1 MSWWNPISWLPED
14 PVVQCGWRA
23 LSVYHNPKD
32 DPYYDFC
39 AWDDNG
45 TTKGS
50 LASKIISLDRWVQQ
64 GLEQINLLQS
74 RYDVG
79 SEEWELGE
87 YYKTIWPHVVGYFW
101 EGK

>member
-1 MSWWNPISWLPED
+1 MSWYNPFSWFGED
-14 PVVQCGWRA
+14 PVTQCGWRA

-50 LASKIISLDRWVQQ
+50 YASRIIPLERWVEQ
-64 GLEQINLLQS
+64 GLYQLNLIQS
-74 RYDVG
+74 KYPKG
-79 SEEWELGE
+79 SWAYTLGD
-87 YYKTIWPHVVGYFW
+87 YYKAIWPHVVGLFW
-101 EGK
+101 EGE